1 MKRLSKI
8 AREKN
13 FFKFQALKFFFA
25 VIALCISLFIVPF
38 SASYAQAPANPT
50 PNVTTTPNSNPEAMG
65 VRLGGEKLF
74 DIRAG
79 VGAFTPEERARA
91 VTNRLTAIAE
101 DPTVKVNTF
110 AIDDKSQTT
119 NLTVGN
125 RVLLTI
131 TDADARAFDQTR
143 QALAK
148 SYLAKIQTQVVQY
161 RQERSPEFIRQGI
174 INTAIAT
181 VIFLATLVL
190 FAFLFPKVYNQVN
203 TFGSTR
209 IPALRIQN
217 FDLLPATRISS
228 LLISILKFLRWI
240 LTLGALAV
248 YIPLVLSFFPWTK
261 QFGRQ
266 VFQYFVKA
274 AVTSWEE
281 FIKYLPNI
289 FALFIVI
296 FITFYLIKLIGNFFT
311 AIERGNLTIQGFYR
325 EWARPTYKLSVFLMI
340 ILAAVVAFPYL
351 PGFGSPAFQGVSL
364 FLGVLFS
371 LGSTAV
377 VANIVAGIILIY
389 TRAFQIGDRVK
400 IADAVGDIAEKT
412 LLVTRIRTIKNVVIT
427 LPNSTVLTSQI
438 VNYSAAQSDPDHP
451 PLVLHTNITLGYD
464 VPWRKVHEVLVD
476 AARATQDILNE
487 PEPFVLQKSLDD
499 FYVSYELNAYTKRPA
514 IMARIYSELHQNIQD
529 KCNESGIEI
538 LSPHYSAIRDGN
550 QITIPENYL
559 PADYTPPGIRI
570 SPLNGIFNYLNNQ
583 SRSSSTQE
591 TTEGKD

>member
-1 MKRLSKI
+1 MKRLNKI
-8 AREKN
+8 TRKKN
-13 FFKFQALKFFFA
+13 FFKFQGLKFFFA
-25 VIALCISLFIVPF
+25 VIALCISLSIVPF
-38 SASYAQAPANPT
+38 SSSYAQAPAKPAPT
-50 PNVTTTPNSNPEAMG
+50 VTTSPTSNPEAMG
-65 VRLGGEKLF
+65 VILGGEKIF

-79 VGAFTPEERARA
+79 VGAFTAEERARA
-91 VTNRLTAIAE
+91 VTNRLTTIAE
-101 DPTVKVNTF
+101 DPTIKVNTF
-110 AIDDKSQTT
+110 AIDEKSQTT

-125 RVLLTI
+125 RVLLTV
-131 TDADARAFDQTR
+131 TDADARAVDQTR

-181 VIFLATLVL
+181 VVFLATLVL
-190 FAFLFPKVYNQVN
+190 FAFLFPKLYTQVN
-203 TFGSTR
+203 TLGSTR

-248 YIPLVLSFFPWTK
+248 YVPLVLSFFPWTK

-266 VFQYFVKA
+266 VFRYFLKA
-274 AVTSWEE
+274 GITSWEE
-281 FIKYLPNI
+281 FLKYLPNI
-289 FALFIVI
+289 FALGIVI
-296 FITFYLIKLIGNFFT
+296 FATFYLIKLVGHFFT
-311 AIERGNLTIQGFYR
+311 AIEHGNLTIQGFYR

-400 IADAVGDIAEKT
+400 ISDAVGDVAEKT

-438 VNYSAAQSDPDHP
+438 VNYSAAQFDPEHP

-464 VPWRKVHEVLVD
+464 VPWRKVHEVLID
-476 AARATQDILNE
+476 AAKATQDILTE

-499 FYVSYELNAYTKRPA
+499 FYVSYELNAYTKHPG

-559 PADYTPPGIRI
+559 PTDYNPQGIRI

-583 SRSSSTQE
+583 SQSSFTQE
-591 TTEGKD
+591 TNEGKD